1 MGVNSIM
8 ERQMP
13 TGMSEATGSFS
24 TGSLRVLNRLEI
36 LKIGPTRTLFY
47 LLL

>member
-13 TGMSEATGSFS
+13 TGMLETTRRFGRFS
-24 TGSLRVLNRLEI
+24 H
-36 LKIGPTRTLFY
+36 GPE
-47 LLL
+47 